1 MSYINLLSIGSQGGW
16 TIAFV
21 GYAIVFTALIVLV
34 LVFLVLPK
42 VLHINLRTKLKKEG
56 KSSANID
63 DLNIE
68 GNVNAAIAMALY
80 LHFEQIHDDESNIIT
95 IKKVTKNYSP
105 WSSKIYGV
113 MNQPRLRR

>member
-16 TIAFV
+16 TIALV
-21 GYAIVFTALIVLV
+21 GYGIVFTALIALV
-34 LVFLVLPK
+34 IVFVNLPK
-42 VLHINLRTKLKKEG
+42 LLQINLRSKLKKQG
-56 KSSANID
+56 KPSANVENLDID
-63 DLNIE
+63 

-80 LHFEQIHDDESNIIT
+80 MHFDQIHDEESNIIT

-113 MNQPRLRR
+113 MNQPR

>member
-16 TIAFV
+16 TIALV
-21 GYAIVFTALIVLV
+21 GYGIVFTALIALV
-34 LVFLVLPK
+34 IVFVNLPR
-42 VLHINLRTKLKKEG
+42 LLQINLRSKLKKQG
-56 KSSANID
+56 KSNVED
-63 DLNIE
+63 FNIE

-80 LHFEQIHDDESNIIT
+80 MHFDQIHDEESNIIT

-113 MNQPRLRR
+113 MNQPR

>member
-16 TIAFV
+16 TIALV
-21 GYAIVFTALIVLV
+21 GYGIVFTALIALV
-34 LVFLVLPK
+34 IVFVNLPK
-42 VLHINLRTKLKKEG
+42 LLQINLRSKLKKQG
-56 KSSANID
+56 KSSANIE

-68 GNVNAAIAMALY
+68 GNVNAAIAMALH
-80 LHFEQIHDDESNIIT
+80 LHFDQIHDEESNIIT

-113 MNQPRLRR
+113 MNQPR

>member
-16 TIAFV
+16 TIALV
-21 GYAIVFTALIVLV
+21 GYGIVFTALIALV
-34 LVFLVLPK
+34 IVFVNLPK
-42 VLHINLRTKLKKEG
+42 LLQINLRSKLKKQG
-56 KSSANID
+56 KSSSNSEN
-63 DLNIE
+63 LNIE

-80 LHFEQIHDDESNIIT
+80 MHFDQIHDEESNIIT

-113 MNQPRLRR
+113 MNQPR

>member
-16 TIAFV
+16 TIALV
-21 GYAIVFTALIVLV
+21 GYGIVFTALIALV
-34 LVFLVLPK
+34 IVFVNLPK
-42 VLHINLRTKLKKEG
+42 LLQINLRSKLKKQG
-56 KSSANID
+56 KSSSNNENLD
-63 DLNIE
+63 IE

-80 LHFEQIHDDESNIIT
+80 LHFDQIHDEESNIIT

-113 MNQPRLRR
+113 MNQPR

>member
-16 TIAFV
+16 TIALV
-21 GYAIVFTALIVLV
+21 GYGIVFTALIALV
-34 LVFLVLPK
+34 IVFVNLPR
-42 VLHINLRTKLKKEG
+42 LLQINLRSKLKKQG
-56 KSSANID
+56 KSSSNSEN
-63 DLNIE
+63 LNIE

-80 LHFEQIHDDESNIIT
+80 MHFDQIHDEESNIIT

-113 MNQPRLRR
+113 MNQPR

>member
-16 TIAFV
+16 TIALV
-21 GYAIVFTALIVLV
+21 GYGIVFTALIALV
-34 LVFLVLPK
+34 IVFVNLPK
-42 VLHINLRTKLKKEG
+42 LLQIKLRSKLKKEG
-56 KSSANID
+56 KPSAHVE

-68 GNVNAAIAMALY
+68 GNVNAAIAMALH
-80 LHFEQIHDDESNIIT
+80 LHFDQIHDEESNIIT

-113 MNQPRLRR
+113 MNQPR